1 MRGSLFFSNK
11 SICKLFARFL
21 VFVGYVLWTDPN
33 VNKLRSVGRHKCK
46 QTQECWATWGDGMYI
61 RVITLPRHLYPFH
74 FYNNRPPYQR
84 HVTIKL
90 IIIIAIMIMI
100 LRQKRKR
107 KRSKQRQ
114 NGTKIIDYYKRVTI
128 QYCTYYIMIR
138 FVPGSRFS
146 HVLVTSQVIF
156 WDLNLGNS
164 VAGIRSKSSLF

>member
-1 MRGSLFFSNK
+1 MFLNFIVLCEGFS
-11 SICKLFARFL
+11 FL
-21 VFVGYVLWTDPN
+21 LKQEHLQAF
-33 VNKLRSVGRHKCK
+33 RSVSSFCRLCSVNWSKCK
-46 QTQECWATWGDGMYI
+46 QTQECWATLGDGMYI

-74 FYNNRPPYQR
+74 FYNNRAPYQR

-90 IIIIAIMIMI
+90 IIIITIMIMI

-107 KRSKQRQ
+107 KRSQQRQ